1 MSIAHDGYDILINEG
16 VFGLIFLSRLIS
28 SLMPKDIFY
37 NQIWFFIDF
46 FNEKKIQFLIES
58 SIENAKLC

>member
-28 SLMPKDIFY
+28 GLMPKDIF
-37 NQIWFFIDF
+37 
-46 FNEKKIQFLIES
+46 
-58 SIENAKLC
+58 